1 MRSKLFLASSSVLA
15 VATLSAQ
22 TPATPQTPQTQSS
35 DKPAPAAPKKETV
48 ARPMT
53 EKQKK
58 KQEDKLRKELETP
71 YKKWLNEDVV
81 YIISEEEKKTF
92 KTLQTDEERENF
104 IESFWLRR
112 DPTPDT
118 EENEFREEH
127 YRRIAYANEHFST
140 GIPGWKT
147 DTGRIYIMYGPPDAI
162 ETFGA
167 HAMVWTYRFIEGI
180 GNDAEFTFEYSP
192 ERNGEFRLTKE
203 PAARQID
210 PAKPVQNA
218 QAASHEE
225 PDFSVNVMLAHLM
238 NGAAPN
244 ASAEKKLEQAI
255 ATKRAECAAL
265 LRKYQPEYPDV
276 LACNN
281 QVHSLEQQ
289 RNEAKVV
296 DHIAAEASMAEKA
309 NRVAII
315 LVQLG
320 RSKDEWHILGEVTTG
335 SRRVV
340 QSFEQD
346 VSGEPALAKA
356 VLMSPGA
363 YQIKVVAKNKA
374 TGAER
379 RKELDFTVD

>member
-1 MRSKLFLASSSVLA
+1 VVIEFVDSSRSGEFHMTMDPSAAYALTTPPPLTDQERRAKEKQLRQELA
-15 VATLSAQ
+15 V
-22 TPATPQTPQTQSS
+22 
-35 DKPAPAAPKKETV
+35 
-48 ARPMT
+48 
-53 EKQKK
+53 
-58 KQEDKLRKELETP
+58 P
-71 YKKWLNEDVV
+71 YRKWLNEDAA
-81 YIISEEEKKTF
+81 YII
-92 KTLQTDEERENF
+92 TDEERTAFVRLQTDAERETF
-104 IESFWLRR
+104 IENFWLRR
-112 DPTPDT
+112 DPTPGT
-118 EENEFREEH
+118 VENEFKEEH

-147 DTGRIYIMYGPPDAI
+147 DMGRIYIMYGPPDAI